1 MALTNSIS
9 FMRARGKIGNLYLSH
24 DRSGQHAKSLQVSGS
39 ARVNDAM
46 LLNQKKALPA
56 FRLWGY
62 CNPALFGLHALRK
75 LGWNRYNVFCSMI
88 IPKIPAES
96 TLSNSELFDTLVG
109 LNYGSNKAMRV
120 NQVTV
125 TDTSINVNYYLF
137 PQMLPNFKYCMVLIN
152 DSSRGGYKF
161 IDHKLTN
168 TEELGSFL
176 SVPYDFITP
185 TSVMVYLYTK
195 DRKITSNVMFVSGL

>member
-9 FMRARGKIGNLYLSH
+9 FMRATGKIGNLYLSH
-24 DRSGQHAKSLQVSGS
+24 DCSGQHAKSLPVSNS
-39 ARVNDAM
+39 AKKNDAM
-46 LLNQKKALPA
+46 LLNQKKTLPA

-62 CNPALFGLHALRK
+62 CTPALFGLHALRK

-96 TLSNSELFDTLVG
+96 TLSNSELFDTLGG

-120 NQVTV
+120 NTVTV
-125 TDTSINVNYYLF
+125 TETTIEVNYYLF

-161 IDHKLTN
+161 VDHKLTN
-168 TEELGSFL
+168 TEELGSSL
-176 SVPYDFITP
+176 SVPYENLSP
-185 TSVMVYLYTK
+185 SSVMVYLYTK
-195 DRKITSNVMFVSGL
+195 DRKFTSNIMFVAGI

>member
-1 MALTNSIS
+1 MALINSIS
-9 FMRARGKIGNLYLSH
+9 VYRGKGKIGNMYLTS
-24 DRSGQHAKSLQVSGS
+24 DKSGQHIKSLPVTNANKSNS
-39 ARVNDAM
+39 AM

-88 IPKIPAES
+88 IQKIPAVS

-120 NQVTV
+120 NTVTV
-125 TDTSINVNYYLF
+125 TETTIEVNYYLF